1 MEESDSLGTLKCRV
15 GIKTNMEHA
24 VAMQITGAVLVLV
37 AAMKNRDPIG
47 FNKQIFGDVE
57 GVEGGPAA
65 SMRMLIG
72 GGFGGIGAINL
83 YCSFTVE
90 DPAAT
95 EAILVGTAIGLALVF
110 ATILGAK
117 IRGFMDH
124 IPSPP
129 MVIFPGLILLCIYS
143 ALG

>member
-1 MEESDSLGTLKCRV
+1 
-15 GIKTNMEHA
+15 MEHA
-24 VAMQITGAVLVLV
+24 LAMQITGAVLVLV

-47 FNKQIFGDVE
+47 FNKQIFGDAE

>member
-83 YCSFTVE
+83 YCELHRRRPLQPRKQS
-90 DPAAT
+90 
-95 EAILVGTAIGLALVF
+95 L
-110 ATILGAK
+110 
-117 IRGFMDH
+117 
-124 IPSPP
+124 
-129 MVIFPGLILLCIYS
+129 
-143 ALG
+143 

>member
-47 FNKQIFGDVE
+47 FNKQIFGDAE

>member
-1 MEESDSLGTLKCRV
+1 VEKSDSLGTLKCRV
-15 GIKTNMEHA
+15 GIKTIMEHA
-24 VAMQITGAVLVLV
+24 LAMQITGAVLVLV

-47 FNKQIFGDVE
+47 FNKQIFGDAE
-57 GVEGGPAA
+57 GVGGGPAA

-90 DPAAT
+90 DSAAT
-95 EAILVGTAIGLALVF
+95 EAILVGTAIGLSLVF

-117 IRGFMDH
+117 IRGFLDH
-124 IPSPP
+124 IPAPP